1 MRNLK
6 DAKNIY
12 DHIVVPEEL
21 DERLRSA
28 LETAPKTKFHKKGRL
43 VYFSKWAAASA
54 AALFL
59 CFTVG
64 VNTSESFA
72 MGVSEMPI
80 LGTIA
85 KVLTIHSYETVED
98 TTTTKVTIPEVQVET
113 ADKEVEKAITDVNA
127 EIQKIVAEF
136 TTEKQA
142 EAAEYKEAFFATGG
156 TEEEWGDRDID
167 INVDYEVK
175 CQNDSILSLLLDGW
189 MSSVNFQEER
199 HFYNI
204 DLVTGKELTL
214 TDLLGEDAYT
224 YASEN
229 VKSQME
235 ERVAEDPEGL
245 IYWGI
250 NDNSE
255 EFEDV
260 EGFAFP
266 GVTETT
272 PFYINEDGNVVISYN
287 KYDAAPGYMGI
298 QEFVI
303 PAR

>member
-28 LETAPKTKFHKKGRL
+28 LENAPKPEIRQKNRF

-72 MGVSEMPI
+72 MGVSEVPL
-80 LGTIA
+80 LGSIA
-85 KVLTIHSYETVED
+85 KVLTIRSYETVED
-98 TTTTKVTIPEVQVET
+98 STTTKVQIPEVQVET
-113 ADKEVEKAITDVNA
+113 ADKTVEKAITDVNA
-127 EIQKIVAEF
+127 EIQKIVDDF
-136 TTEKQA
+136 TAQKQK

-156 TEEEWGDRDID
+156 TEEEWGDRAID

-189 MSSVNFQEER
+189 MSSVSFQEER

-214 TDLLGEDAYT
+214 KELLGDDAYE

-229 VKSQME
+229 VKTQME
-235 ERVAEDPEGL
+235 ERVAENPDAL
-245 IYWGI
+245 MYWGI
-250 NDNSE
+250 NDNGDE
-255 EFEDV
+255 LEDV
-260 EGFAFP
+260 EGFDFP

>member
-21 DERLRSA
+21 DERLRTA
-28 LETAPKTKFHKKGRL
+28 LENVPTAKTPKKNRL
-43 VYFSKWAAASA
+43 IRFSKWAAASA

-72 MGVSEMPI
+72 MGVSEVP
-80 LGTIA
+80 LLASIA
-85 KVLTIHSYETVED
+85 KVLTIRSYETVED
-98 TTTTKVTIPEVQVET
+98 NTTTKVQVPEVQVET
-113 ADKEVEKAITDVNA
+113 ADKTVEKAITDVNA
-127 EIQKIVAEF
+127 EIRKIVDDF
-136 TTEKQA
+136 TAQKQK

-189 MSSVNFQEER
+189 MASVNFQEER

-214 TDLLGEDAYT
+214 TDLLGEDAYE
-224 YASEN
+224 YASES
-229 VKSQME
+229 VKKQME
-235 ERVAEDPEGL
+235 ERVAENPDEL

-250 NDNSE
+250 NDNSD
-255 EFEDV
+255 EFEDI
-260 EGFAFP
+260 EGFDFP

-272 PFYINEDGNVVISYN
+272 PFYINSDGNVVISYN

-303 PAR
+303 PVR

>member
-28 LETAPKTKFHKKGRL
+28 LENAQKTEVRKKNRF

-72 MGVSEMPI
+72 MGVSEVPL
-80 LGTIA
+80 LGSIA
-85 KVLTIHSYETVED
+85 KVLTIRSYETVED
-98 TTTTKVTIPEVQVET
+98 NTTTKVQVPEVQVET
-113 ADKEVEKAITDVNA
+113 ADKTVEKVITDVNA
-127 EIQKIVAEF
+127 EIRKIVDDF
-136 TTEKQA
+136 TTQKQK

-189 MSSVNFQEER
+189 MASVNFQEER

-214 TDLLGEDAYT
+214 TDLLGEDAYE
-224 YASEN
+224 YVSEN
-229 VKSQME
+229 VKTQME
-235 ERVAEDPEGL
+235 ERVAENPDEL

-250 NDNSE
+250 NDNSDE
-255 EFEDV
+255 LEDI
-260 EGFAFP
+260 EGLDFP
-266 GVTETT
+266 GVDETT
-272 PFYINEDGNVVISYN
+272 PFYINADGNVVISYN

>member
-28 LETAPKTKFHKKGRL
+28 LENAPKTKVCKKNRF
-43 VYFSKWAAASA
+43 VYFSKWAAVSA

-72 MGVSEMPI
+72 MGVSEVPL
-80 LGTIA
+80 LGSIA
-85 KVLTIHSYETVED
+85 KVLTIRSYETVED
-98 TTTTKVTIPEVQVET
+98 NTTTKVQVPEVQVET
-113 ADKEVEKAITDVNA
+113 ADKTVEKVITDVNA
-127 EIQKIVAEF
+127 EIRKIVDDF
-136 TTEKQA
+136 TAQKQK

-175 CQNDSILSLLLDGW
+175 CQNDSILSLILDGW
-189 MSSVNFQEER
+189 MASVNFQEER

-214 TDLLGEDAYT
+214 TDLLGEDAYE

-229 VKSQME
+229 VKTQME
-235 ERVAEDPEGL
+235 ERVAENPDEL

-250 NDNSE
+250 NDNSDE
-255 EFEDV
+255 LEDI
-260 EGFAFP
+260 EGLDFP
-266 GVTETT
+266 GVDETT
-272 PFYINEDGNVVISYN
+272 PFYINADGNVVISYN

>member
-21 DERLRSA
+21 DERLRTA
-28 LETAPKTKFHKKGRL
+28 LENVPTAKTPKKNRL
-43 VYFSKWAAASA
+43 IRFSKWAAASA

-72 MGVSEMPI
+72 MGISEVP
-80 LGTIA
+80 LLNTIA
-85 KVLTIHSYETVED
+85 KVLTIRSYETVED
-98 TTTTKVTIPEVQVET
+98 NTTTKVQVPEVQVET
-113 ADKEVEKAITDVNA
+113 ADKTVEKAITDVNA
-127 EIQKIVAEF
+127 EIRKIVDDF
-136 TTEKQA
+136 TAQKQK

-189 MSSVNFQEER
+189 MASVNFQEER

-214 TDLLGEDAYT
+214 TDLLGEDAYE
-224 YASEN
+224 YASES
-229 VKSQME
+229 VKKQME
-235 ERVAEDPEGL
+235 ERVAENPDEL

-250 NDNSE
+250 NDNSD
-255 EFEDV
+255 EFEDI
-260 EGFAFP
+260 EGFDFP

-272 PFYINEDGNVVISYN
+272 PFYINKEGNVVISYN

-303 PAR
+303 PVR